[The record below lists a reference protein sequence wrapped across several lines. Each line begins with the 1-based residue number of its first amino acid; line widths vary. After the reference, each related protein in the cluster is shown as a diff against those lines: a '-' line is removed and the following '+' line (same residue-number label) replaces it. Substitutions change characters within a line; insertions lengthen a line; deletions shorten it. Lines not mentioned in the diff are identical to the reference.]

1 MRKFLIFVLLFCLSL
16 AFQGQEKSSSE
27 PIVLNPEE
35 IKKMVS
41 TSATEVSGENAEA
54 VIRGFIIK
62 IQETQDPS
70 EQRSI
75 VQDLYDDCLSFG
87 LNPSPDT
94 AEIFLAMAIQ
104 AKQKGDLEGFSRYLD
119 YGLMFDQKNPAIH
132 QALATVT
139 LENKGLL
146 SFEYFFQAFAG
157 WLYSFTNFE
166 SRYVALANLALWIRT
181 FSFLLLAVISII
193 LFIRYNSL
201 VRHDV
206 EERLQIDDEKLKKT
220 AGYLLL
226 FLPCVI
232 LLSGYWLV
240 VYWAAIFLIYARW
253 QEKIITIFSVLLFL
267 VSGALSLNLQHELFL
282 SMYPPHFSNV
292 RCYSNRIDI
301 GPDMILTSHTDP
313 NDPLSDTYTF
323 VLANRYLLHR
333 SYVQAEK
340 LYTELLKRK
349 PDDPYIMNNLGCLYF
364 YQQRIAE
371 AINEWSKAIDAKPN
385 LAVAYLNRSLGKNKQ
400 FDFDGAKEDQDK
412 CRSLDPVLY
421 QQFTETQVDELIP
434 LPYYPSLESTK
445 NMAVEQFK
453 HFNKSLQGPL
463 KPTQSRIALL
473 YRPAFSIGTIVFFG
487 AALFVLMTK
496 KREKFARSCYKCG
509 RAYCSQCKTSLEFES
524 FCGQCVH
531 LYIKQDG
538 VSPQAR
544 MQKNYEVEVFNKK
557 GKIIRAVLALLS
569 PGAGHI
575 WEGHISSGFVILI
588 LWLVFLSGFVSRIF
602 AYPMPYASVGGTSH
616 SAYNFIAILFMVV
629 LWFLFGLAKALS
641 RQTANLSLLRR

>member
-1 MRKFLIFVLLFCLSL
+1 MRKFLVFIFLFCLSL
-16 AFQGQEKSSSE
+16 SLKGQEETGSDVITLTPNEISKIK
-27 PIVLNPEE
+27 PITNVE
-35 IKKMVS
+35 M
-41 TSATEVSGENAEA
+41 SGENVEA
-54 VIRGFIIK
+54 IIRGFILK
-62 IQETQDPS
+62 IQEAKDAS
-70 EQRSI
+70 EQRSV

-87 LNPSPDT
+87 LNPSPDI
-94 AEIFLAMAIQ
+94 AEIFLAMAMQ
-104 AKQKGDLEGFSRYLD
+104 AKQKGDFDGFSRYLD
-119 YGLMFDQKNPAIH
+119 FGLMFDDKNPAIH
-132 QALATVT
+132 KVMAEAT

-146 SFEYFFQAFAG
+146 HYEYFFQSIAG
-157 WLYSFTNFE
+157 WLYSFRNFE
-166 SRYVALANLALWIRT
+166 SRYVALANLALWVRT
-181 FSFLLLAVISII
+181 LSFFLLAVISII
-193 LFIRYNSL
+193 LFIRYNGL

-206 EERLQIDDEKLKKT
+206 EERLQIDDEKLKIT

-226 FLPCVI
+226 FLPSLF

-253 QEKIITIFSVLLFL
+253 QEKIVTIFSVLLL
-267 VSGALSLNLQHELFL
+267 LASGVLSLNLQHELFL

-292 RCYSNRIDI
+292 RCYSNRIAI

-313 NDPLSDTYTF
+313 SDPLSDTYTF

-340 LYTELLKRK
+340 LYEGLLKRK
-349 PDDPYIMNNLGCLYF
+349 PDDPYILNNLGCLYF

-371 AINEWSKAIDAKPN
+371 AISAWSKAMEAKPD

-400 FDFDGAKEDQDK
+400 FDFEGAKEDQDR
-412 CRSLDPVLY
+412 CRSLNPVLY
-421 QQFTETQVDELIP
+421 QQFTETNADELIP
-434 LPYYPSLESTK
+434 FPYYPSLESTK
-445 NMAVEQFK
+445 TMAVEQFK

-463 KPTQSRIALL
+463 KPSQSKIALL
-473 YRPAFSIGTIVFFG
+473 FRPAFSLGTILLFG
-487 AALFVLMTK
+487 VALFVVITK
-496 KREKFARSCYKCG
+496 KREKFARACYKCG
-509 RAYCSQCKTSLEFES
+509 RAYCSSCKTSLEFES

-557 GKIIRAVLALLS
+557 GKIIRAVLALFT

-575 WEGHISSGFVILI
+575 WEGHIYSGFVILI

-602 AYPMPYASVGGTSH
+602 AYPMPYAVVGVTSQ
-616 SAYNFIAILFMVV
+616 SAYNFIAIFFMILLWLF
-629 LWFLFGLAKALS
+629 FGLSKALS
-641 RQTANLSLLRR
+641 RQTANISLLRR